1 MPLETNS
8 LLSNILMRQPCP
20 YSIRKHLGV
29 PFILLFWYCIAIG
42 QQPYRLTL
50 DAVVALAQQ
59 NSPDALLASTRWER
73 SHWTYQS
80 YLADFKPQML
90 LHATLPS
97 FNRSIESITLPTG
110 AQSYKERSFM
120 DNRLNLSLEQD
131 FAPTGG
137 TVFFGSGL
145 SRLDLFASD
154 GIPATT
160 AYLSNPVNIG
170 FIQPLFQY
178 NAMKWRKRIEP
189 VVYEESE
196 KQYSE
201 AMEEVARQAAN
212 LFFNLL
218 ISQLDAEAAERDKT
232 NADTL
237 LVLSQGRFDVGKIA
251 ETDLLQIRLNAM
263 QAEARLAEAQ
273 LNMQTNAEQLRDF
286 LDLQG
291 DVDFELIPPYDLPSV
306 LINPDN
312 ALQLAMQHRSDV
324 IGFSRRLLTADSE
337 VDRARGETGI
347 TASLTGRFGLTQTG
361 DQIDAVYM
369 NLLDEEVVTLG
380 FTVPIADW
388 GKSKAR
394 RAVALSN
401 RELVQRQVDQER
413 ENFKRT
419 ILLRAQQFG
428 LVRRNS
434 EIAAQSI
441 EAARLR
447 YEITYQRYLIGKISV
462 TDLNLALGDQ
472 ESARRAYLQSIRDFW
487 MALFE
492 IRGLTL
498 YDFIQDRSLMFEAPD
513 VE

>member
-1 MPLETNS
+1 
-8 LLSNILMRQPCP
+8 MRQLYP
-20 YSIRKHLGV
+20 YLVWKQLVVSVI
-29 PFILLFWYCIAIG
+29 ILFCAFSASS

-50 DAVVALAQQ
+50 DEVVELAQQ
-59 NSPDALLASTRWER
+59 NAPDALLASTRWER

-80 YLADFKPQML
+80 FLADFKPQVL
-90 LHATLPS
+90 LHATLPG

-145 SRLDLFASD
+145 SRLDLFATD

-160 AYLSNPVNIG
+160 SYLSNPVNIG

-189 VVYEESE
+189 VLYEESE
-196 KQYSE
+196 KRYSE
-201 AMEEVARQAAN
+201 EMEEIARQAAN

-218 ISQLDAEAAERDKT
+218 ITQLDAEAAERDKA

-237 LVLSQGRFDVGKIA
+237 LVLSQGRFEVGKIA

-291 DVDFELIPPYDLPSV
+291 AVDFELIPPYELPPVIIDPES
-306 LINPDN
+306 
-312 ALQLAMQHRSDV
+312 ALELAMRHRSDV
-324 IGFSRRLLTADSE
+324 IGFNRRLLTADSE

-361 DQIDAVYM
+361 DQLDAVYM

-413 ENFKRT
+413 ENFRRT
-419 ILLRAQQFG
+419 ILLRAQQFD

-434 EIAAQSI
+434 QIAEQSI
-441 EAARLR
+441 EAARTR
-447 YEITYQRYLIGKISV
+447 YAITYQRYLIGKISV

-472 ESARRAYLQSIRDFW
+472 ENARRAYLQSVRDFW

-498 YDFIQDRSLMFEAPD
+498 YDFVKDQSLMFEAPD
-513 VE
+513 VN

>member
-1 MPLETNS
+1 
-8 LLSNILMRQPCP
+8 
-20 YSIRKHLGV
+20 
-29 PFILLFWYCIAIG
+29 
-42 QQPYRLTL
+42 
-50 DAVVALAQQ
+50 
-59 NSPDALLASTRWER
+59 
-73 SHWTYQS
+73 
-80 YLADFKPQML
+80 
-90 LHATLPS
+90 
-97 FNRSIESITLPTG
+97 
-110 AQSYKERSFM
+110 
-120 DNRLNLSLEQD
+120 
-131 FAPTGG
+131 
-137 TVFFGSGL
+137 
-145 SRLDLFASD
+145 
-154 GIPATT
+154 
-160 AYLSNPVNIG
+160 
-170 FIQPLFQY
+170 
-178 NAMKWRKRIEP
+178 MKWRKRIEP